1 MHDKEAIFDNLRLL
15 LVEHFELDA
24 EAIHLDARLY
34 EDLEIDSIDAVDLLA
49 ELRSELGKRIEP
61 QAFRQIRTVGDVVD
75 TIHRLLNEHSHA

>member
-1 MHDKEAIFDNLRLL
+1 MKTKAEIFETLRGL

-24 EAIHLDARLY
+24 EAIRLDARLY

-49 ELRSELGKRIEP
+49 ELRGELGKRIDP

-75 TIHRLLNEHSHA
+75 TVERLLNEPSHA

>member
-1 MHDKEAIFDNLRLL
+1 MKTKEEIFETLRGL

-24 EAIHLDARLY
+24 EAIRLDARLY

-49 ELRSELGKRIEP
+49 ELRSELGRRIDP

-75 TIHRLLNEHSHA
+75 TIDRLLNEPSHA